1 MYVFK
6 TITSQYLRG
15 NSNTEMRPVEKFPP
29 LIIRRAPEEGHD
41 WLQSTKIQFIPDINR
56 KCSTKTK
63 SDYMNPNHFIF
74 M

>member
-15 NSNTEMRPVEKFPP
+15 NSDTEMRPVEKFPP

-41 WLQSTKIQFIPDINR
+41 WLQSINR
-56 KCSTKTK
+56 F
-63 SDYMNPNHFIF
+63 HFHVDKESNIV
-74 M
+74 